1 MRNCR
6 SNYSNCLETCDPS
19 KPYMYNSQCNAPA
32 DLPPGVGADP
42 STFEVKA
49 CAIPNCTRC
58 QEDYLQCQGC
68 NSTPLPA
75 YYLYN
80 GGCYL
85 PASLP
90 TGIGANFSSGLTG
103 PCIDSNCKECKYDLT
118 KCSQC
123 HGPTDPQ
130 YFLDT
135 TQQSVHSLLKYPS
148 RIWSELSKLHDD
160 TLQRNRLFILPEQLH
175 PMHFLQKSLSQ
186 PAEISLWRQLILT
199 SRAPTRCQSHTDYI

>member
-135 TQQSVHSLLKYPS
+135 TNSLC
-148 RIWSELSKLHDD
+148 ILSSNIPVGFGASYLNYMM
-160 TLQRNRLFILPEQLH
+160 TPCNGIGCLY
-175 PMHFLQKSLSQ
+175 
-186 PAEISLWRQLILT
+186 
-199 SRAPTRCQSHTDYI
+199 CQSNYFRCTSCKNLFPNQQRYLYGDS

>member
-1 MRNCR
+1 
-6 SNYSNCLETCDPS
+6 
-19 KPYMYNSQCNAPA
+19 MYNSQCNAPA

-135 TQQSVHSLLKYPS
+135 LNSVC
-148 RIWSELSKLHDD
+148 ILSS
-160 TLQRNRLFILPEQLH
+160 NIPVGF
-175 PMHFLQKSLSQ
+175 
-186 PAEISLWRQLILT
+186 
-199 SRAPTRCQSHTDYI
+199 